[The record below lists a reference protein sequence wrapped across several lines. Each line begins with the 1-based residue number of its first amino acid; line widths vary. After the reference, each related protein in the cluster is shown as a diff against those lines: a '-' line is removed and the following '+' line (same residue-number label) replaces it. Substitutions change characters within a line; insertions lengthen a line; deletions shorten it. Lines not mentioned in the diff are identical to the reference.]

1 MPHLTLEERVTALEQ
16 QVAELRAQ
24 QANGA
29 KKKPWLETAG
39 IFTGDEGMMELF
51 DDAMKLREE
60 DRRKARR
67 RSARIPSTRRPK
79 K

>member
-1 MPHLTLEERVTALEQ
+1 MPHLTLEQRVAALEQ

-29 KKKPWLETAG
+29 SEKPWLRTMGMFA
-39 IFTGDEGMMELF
+39 GDEVMKEVF
-51 DDAMKLREE
+51 DDALKLREE

-67 RSARIPSTRRPK
+67 LYAKKAPRRAK